1 MSDRPGHA
9 LLAAEL
15 EPGEPGTVALRLL
28 DEVLA
33 GRPERDGPRFSACA
47 RHLCAL
53 RRNLVGALHA
63 QEDEVVRRRLGRL
76 NGVISVVVGGHFPLG
91 KVPWEHLEHARMALA
106 EVVAD
111 EGQGSALDPPGGS
124 ASWTSAGD

>member
-1 MSDRPGHA
+1 MPGRPEHA

-53 RRNLVGALHA
+53 RRTLVGDLRAGEGEA
-63 QEDEVVRRRLGRL
+63 GRQRLGRL

-91 KVPWEHLEHARMALA
+91 KVPWEHLEHARTALA
-106 EVVAD
+106 ELV
-111 EGQGSALDPPGGS
+111 G
-124 ASWTSAGD
+124 